1 MCSSRGS
8 VHMIR
13 LSASVAIILT
23 TCLAAQT
30 NEPSVIGRWLLTAD
44 VYGTRRLFTLQLDG
58 TDEHLSAN
66 VNGVPVSG
74 GLQTGHL
81 HLEGSNDGGEKAIL
95 DAVFVPGHLTG
106 KVSQDSKEEAAT
118 EFTFTAEPVLP
129 LRHSAQHYEFKPDV
143 FYRQFSPSY
152 APVLKINPGDS
163 VHTTTVD
170 AGGVDANNIRRATG
184 GNPQTG
190 PFFINGAMPGD
201 TLVIHINRLRLNRD
215 WAGSDDSLVESAL
228 NSELAV
234 KMKDTGKPI
243 RWTLDREHNIATPSH
258 PGEHMQHFAIPLKPM
273 LGCIATATRPAAAPP
288 GTGDSGN
295 NGGNMDFNEI
305 VEGATVYLPVS
316 NPGAFLYVG
325 DGHAVMGDGEVTG
338 NALETSMDVDF
349 TVDVLPGKRIDS
361 PRVETPEA
369 IISMGLDGSLDDAFR
384 EATSSMANW
393 LSQDYKL
400 TPSEIVQVLGVAAE
414 YHVSEVADRN
424 SGVILKLKKSILNSL
439 GDTSR

>member
-1 MCSSRGS
+1 
-8 VHMIR
+8 MIR
-13 LSASVAIILT
+13 VYACAAAILT
-23 TCLAAQT
+23 ASLAAQT
-30 NEPSVIGRWLLTAD
+30 DASSVMGRWLLTAD

-58 TDEHLSAN
+58 APAHLSAN
-66 VNGVPVSG
+66 IRGVRVSG
-74 GLQTGHL
+74 ALQAGHL
-81 HLEGSNDGGEKAIL
+81 HLEGSNDGVESATV
-95 DAVFVPGHLTG
+95 DAEFVPGHLRG
-106 KVSQDSKEEAAT
+106 KVSEVSKEDAAT

-129 LRHSAQHYEFKPDV
+129 LTHTAQHYEFKPGV
-143 FYRQFSPSY
+143 FYRQFSPFY

-201 TLVIHINRLRLNRD
+201 TLVIHINKLRLNRD

-228 NSELAV
+228 NSDL
-234 KMKDTGKPI
+234 
-243 RWTLDREHNIATPSH
+243 RWTLDRERNIATPTH
-258 PGEHMQHFAIPLKPM
+258 PGEHMTHFAVPLKPM
-273 LGCIATATRPAAAPP
+273 LGCIATADGPAAAPP
-288 GTGDSGN
+288 GTGDSGS

-316 NPGAFLYVG
+316 NPGALLYVG

-349 TVDVLPGKRIDS
+349 TVDVLPGKRIGG
-361 PRVETPEA
+361 PRVETPQDF
-369 IISMGLDGSLDDAFR
+369 ISMGLDGSLDDAFR
-384 EATSSMANW
+384 DATSNMANW
-393 LSQDYKL
+393 LSEDYKL
-400 TPSEIVQVLGVAAE
+400 TPSEIAQVLGVAAE

-424 SGVILKLKKSILNSL
+424 SGVTLKLKKSVLASL
-439 GDTSR
+439 DGR